1 MRHPLLQPLKKNPHS
16 EPIEPMY
23 GKHYSSLYD
32 GSMIGAGAVVFAVW
46 GYVIACQQP
55 DRSVGSQVDL
65 NPKLL
70 AFIIGEPEEEVI
82 KAIEYL
88 CSPDEKSRTK
98 EQEGR
103 RLIRIGEFSYQ
114 VVNGQ
119 KYTNIRNEAERRV
132 QNRESQQR
140 FREKIRQLTDK
151 EDQLSFVPE
160 SEHGEGESDDPNVGK
175 RRPKNKEECVAYILS
190 LSLEERDAEWFWDK
204 NIGCGWKN
212 AGRPI
217 MDWKATC
224 RAWSKAKYFPSQK
237 ETFAPG
243 KSAPAKSAI
252 PLWKA
257 RELLNEQIETHPAN
271 PSWKGYIRENVTEAQ
286 REHLAHLRRKL
297 AEVKQQEAGQ
307 IA

>member
-1 MRHPLLQPLKKNPHS
+1 
-16 EPIEPMY
+16 
-23 GKHYSSLYD
+23 
-32 GSMIGAGAVVFAVW
+32 MIGAGAVVFAVW

-70 AFIIGEPEEEVI
+70 AFIIGEPEEQVI

-98 EQEGR
+98 EQDGR

-114 VVNGQ
+114 VVNGK
-119 KYTNIRNEAERRV
+119 KYTDIRNEAERRV

-140 FREKIRQLTDK
+140 FRDKIRQLTD
-151 EDQLSFVPE
+151 ESDQLPL
-160 SEHGEGESDDPNVGK
+160 GGDGAGDLPTDPDVGK
-175 RRPKNKEECVAYILS
+175 RRPSSKEECISYILS
-190 LSLEERDAEWFWDK
+190 LSLTTEDGEWFWDK

-217 MDWKATC
+217 LDWKATC
-224 RAWSKAKYFPSQK
+224 RAWNKAKYFPSQK
-237 ETFAPG
+237 VQYAPA
-243 KSAPAKSAI
+243 KTAPAKSAI

-257 RELLNEQIETHPAN
+257 RELIIEQIETHPAN
-271 PSWKGYIRENVTEAQ
+271 PSWKGYIRENVTDAQ
-286 REHLAHLRRKL
+286 REYLSHLRKKL
-297 AEVKQQEAGQ
+297 AEVKAQEAGQ
-307 IA
+307 IQ